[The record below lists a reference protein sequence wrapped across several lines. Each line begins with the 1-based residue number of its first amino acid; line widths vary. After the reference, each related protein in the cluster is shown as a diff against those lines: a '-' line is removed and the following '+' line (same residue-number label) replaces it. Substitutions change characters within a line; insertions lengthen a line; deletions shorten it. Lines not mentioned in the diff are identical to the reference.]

1 MIPPGSLPRTG
12 SPRPRQR
19 TPSPSG
25 DAWTA
30 FARRRLGKLVG
41 LGACALALLLWGCQ
55 RSPSSEPSGADQES
69 SPTRGTFPPR
79 PAPPTAS
86 APASPPATEEATPD
100 GFELASV
107 AGVAPTERGHAIVLR
122 AGKRALPVFVGETE
136 GLSIQLRLAGERFHR
151 PLTHDLMDAL
161 LEELGGSIESVRVER
176 FEDNVFYSVVVLAH
190 QSQRHELDSRT
201 SDAIAL
207 ALGHQVPIFV
217 RSAVLDA
224 TSVAL
229 DSLLPFTEPSTPDGS
244 DDEPPSDEPPLEPGT
259 VAL

>member
-1 MIPPGSLPRTG
+1 MTPLGSLPRTR
-12 SPRPRQR
+12 SPRARQR
-19 TPSPSG
+19 TPSLASG
-25 DAWTA
+25 ALVA
-30 FARRRLGKLVG
+30 FARRRLGKLIG
-41 LGACALALLLWGCQ
+41 LGACALLLWDCQ
-55 RSPSSEPSGADQES
+55 RSPSTEPSGSDQES
-69 SPTRGTFPPR
+69 SPSRGTFSPQ
-79 PAPPTAS
+79 PAPPLAP
-86 APASPPATEEATPD
+86 APASPRPTEGATPE
-100 GFELASV
+100 GFEQASV

-122 AGKRALPVFVGETE
+122 AGRRALPVYVGETE

-229 DSLLPFTEPSTPDGS
+229 DSLLPLTEPSTPDGLE
-244 DDEPPSDEPPLEPGT
+244 DERPSDELLLEPGT

>member
-1 MIPPGSLPRTG
+1 
-12 SPRPRQR
+12 
-19 TPSPSG
+19 
-25 DAWTA
+25 
-30 FARRRLGKLVG
+30 
-41 LGACALALLLWGCQ
+41 
-55 RSPSSEPSGADQES
+55 
-69 SPTRGTFPPR
+69 
-79 PAPPTAS
+79 
-86 APASPPATEEATPD
+86 
-100 GFELASV
+100 
-107 AGVAPTERGHAIVLR
+107 
-122 AGKRALPVFVGETE
+122 
-136 GLSIQLRLAGERFHR
+136 
-151 PLTHDLMDAL
+151 MDAL

-229 DSLLPFTEPSTPDGS
+229 DSLLPLTEPSTPDGLE
-244 DDEPPSDEPPLEPGT
+244 DERPSDELLLEPGT